1 MTEICHLAQLLTCT
15 ITSLVSFLPRA
26 SVSSSAGMSTLLPAQ
41 GWHWKSDET
50 PDVKRHPEAREPSLH
65 PACVSLLLGSTSPN
79 LYSRNCPAA
88 TLFPKVAGGSVSP
101 KSPDLELRLDLPLPR
116 QWKKRIKAPDLAS
129 PSLQDLR
136 MPMSRPAGGQEGWT
150 AYFHDCL
157 TALDCLLMRGEE
169 VVGSWAI
176 QSHGVNCPNASQS
189 RLPELALERPW
200 PHLARTLYLCPRTQN
215 EPCLGP
221 CSTDST
227 CSWLPRSSAS
237 GKADFVH
244 SKD

>member
-1 MTEICHLAQLLTCT
+1 
-15 ITSLVSFLPRA
+15 
-26 SVSSSAGMSTLLPAQ
+26 MSTLLSVQ

-50 PDVKRHPEAREPSLH
+50 PDAKRHPEAWEPSLH
-65 PACVSLLLGSTSPN
+65 PARVSLLLGSTSPN
-79 LYSRNCPAA
+79 LYSWNCPAA
-88 TLFPKVAGGSVSP
+88 MLFPKVAGGSDSP
-101 KSPDLELRLDLPLPR
+101 KSPDLDLRPVSPLPR

-136 MPMSRPAGGQEGWT
+136 MPMSRHARWPGRVNSLLSWQS
-150 AYFHDCL
+150 HRSPI
-157 TALDCLLMRGEE
+157 CLLTRGEE
-169 VVGSWAI
+169 VVGSWAV
-176 QSHGVNCPNASQS
+176 QSHGVSCPTASQS

-227 CSWLPRSSAS
+227 CSWLPRSSAP
-237 GKADFVH
+237 GKADFVQ